1 MAVADALILKLEE
14 VAGLVA
20 AAAGVPAPV
29 KVAYMGHNSDNY
41 GMVVLETQLRRL
53 EGAGGLGWCGR
64 LRAAGVKMT
73 IDTKLVLGKKYKDL
87 APLLHLG
94 FHGGNGK
101 LSEIYWKVT
110 GLQLSSAHS
119 ADGDVK
125 GLIAVINESK
135 EMRECVLNKKV
146 GRTLEAWEGRQAAL
160 GLREAY
166 VKEMKEKA
174 RAADMPS
181 PPADQGH
188 AGGGLAA

>member
-1 MAVADALILKLEE
+1 MGQAL
-14 VAGLVA
+14 
-20 AAAGVPAPV
+20 P
-29 KVAYMGHNSDNY
+29 
-41 GMVVLETQLRRL
+41 R
-53 EGAGGLGWCGR
+53 
-64 LRAAGVKMT
+64 
-73 IDTKLVLGKKYKDL
+73 TKLILGKKYKDL

-146 GRTLEAWEGRQAAL
+146 GRTLEAWEGRQSAL

-174 RAADMPS
+174 RAADMPN

-188 AGGGLAA
+188 AGGGVAA

>member
-1 MAVADALILKLEE
+1 
-14 VAGLVA
+14 
-20 AAAGVPAPV
+20 
-29 KVAYMGHNSDNY
+29 
-41 GMVVLETQLRRL
+41 
-53 EGAGGLGWCGR
+53 
-64 LRAAGVKMT
+64 
-73 IDTKLVLGKKYKDL
+73 
-87 APLLHLG
+87 
-94 FHGGNGK
+94 

-110 GLQLSSAHS
+110 GLQLPSAHN

-125 GLIAVINESK
+125 GLIAVITER

-146 GRTLEAWEGRQAAL
+146 GRALETWEGRQAAL

-181 PPADQGH
+181 PPAEQGH